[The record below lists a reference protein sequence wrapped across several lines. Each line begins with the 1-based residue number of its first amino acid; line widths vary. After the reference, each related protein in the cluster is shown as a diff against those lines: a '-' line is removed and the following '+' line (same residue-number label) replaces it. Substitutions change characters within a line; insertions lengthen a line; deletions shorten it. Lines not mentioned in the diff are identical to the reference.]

1 MNYLLWSLCFLFLE
15 FIAGVRVLAQ
25 TLPEIR
31 EEPEESLELDET
43 DVDMSSAEEAPI
55 SVSIEPLDVCWI
67 EENSD
72 CTSSSLIITKD
83 TISQI
88 DLTVPS
94 LWWASEQFGGKLL
107 ENWLAYPEERRVDL
121 VVNRQRWTLL
131 DYLQRY
137 AFVNQMGTVA
147 RSDGY
152 NVRIFNRQE
161 PDMPIAT
168 YTCNF
173 SMSLPQCEIEINSGA
188 RPNLEDD
195 ESGKRSSEEQQIEE
209 GMEEG
214 IEEEVEE
221 QVDGALDGDT
231 NN

>member
-1 MNYLLWSLCFLFLE
+1 MRSLFWSLCFIFLE
-15 FIAGVRVLAQ
+15 FIIGVRVSAQ
-25 TLPEIR
+25 KLPEIR
-31 EEPEESLELDET
+31 EETIELDKTEGDVSSVEESPSP
-43 DVDMSSAEEAPI
+43 V

-72 CTSSSLIITKD
+72 CTSESPIITKD
-83 TISQI
+83 TISQT

>member
-1 MNYLLWSLCFLFLE
+1 MRDLFWSLCFIFLE
-15 FIAGVRVLAQ
+15 FIIGVRVSAQ
-25 TLPEIR
+25 KLPEIR
-31 EEPEESLELDET
+31 EETIELEKTEGDVSSVEESPSP
-43 DVDMSSAEEAPI
+43 V

-72 CTSSSLIITKD
+72 CTSESPIITKD
-83 TISQI
+83 TISQT

>member
-1 MNYLLWSLCFLFLE
+1 MKYLWWSLCFIFLE
-15 FIAGVRVLAQ
+15 FILGVKVPAQ

-31 EEPEESLELDET
+31 EKTEESLESDE
-43 DVDMSSAEEAPI
+43 VKVNASSAEESP
-55 SVSIEPLDVCWI
+55 STLSIEPLDVCWI
-67 EENSD
+67 EENTD
-72 CTSSSLIITKD
+72 CTSESTIITKD
-83 TISQI
+83 TISQTE
-88 DLTVPS
+88 LTVPS

-161 PDMPIAT
+161 PDVPIAT

-173 SMSLPQCEIEINSGA
+173 SMSIPQCEIEINSGA

-195 ESGKRSSEEQQIEE
+195 ESGKRSSEEQQIQE
-209 GMEEG
+209 GIEEG
-214 IEEEVEE
+214 IEEEAEE
-221 QVDGALDGDT
+221 QVDGELDGETD
-231 NN
+231 N

>member
-1 MNYLLWSLCFLFLE
+1 MRDLFWSLCFIFLE
-15 FIAGVRVLAQ
+15 FIIGVRVSAQ
-25 TLPEIR
+25 KLPEIR
-31 EEPEESLELDET
+31 EETIELEKTEGDVSSVEESPSP
-43 DVDMSSAEEAPI
+43 V

-72 CTSSSLIITKD
+72 CTSESPIITKD
-83 TISQI
+83 TISQT

-161 PDMPIAT
+161 PDVPIAT

-173 SMSLPQCEIEINSGA
+173 SMSIPQCEIEINSGA

-195 ESGKRSSEEQQIEE
+195 ESGKRSSEEQQIQE
-209 GMEEG
+209 GIEEG
-214 IEEEVEE
+214 IEEEAEE
-221 QVDGALDGDT
+221 QVDGELDGETD
-231 NN
+231 N